1 MFDRK
6 ILLVTA
12 ASLSL
17 AACGDNASTE
27 ANFAD
32 GDVED
37 QMAPT
42 EDMTAEEPAFARA
55 DSIDIEDQLDGATS
69 SEDLFEDD
77 HPVMLAYVRD
87 TDDVEELV
95 NEKFE
100 EADRDGNGELDDRE
114 YLTVA
119 VALGQSYTEPTAPAE
134 PMDETGDVTDE
145 TKTAEAD
152 TEDEVEA
159 EPISVEGWRVAS
171 HTEFRDAV
179 AGEDESVER
188 SELREAL
195 MARFEAAD
203 TDDNGA
209 LDEEELE
216 MFSFYARAVPSSV

>member
-1 MFDRK
+1 MFDRR

-27 ANFAD
+27 ADFAEN
-32 GDVED
+32 DVED
-37 QMAPT
+37 QKAPT
-42 EDMTAEEPAFARA
+42 EDMTAVEPAFVRA

-119 VALGQSYTEPTAPAE
+119 VALGQSYTEPTVPLV

-145 TKTAEAD
+145 TETAEAD
-152 TEDEVEA
+152 TEEAEA
-159 EPISVEGWRVAS
+159 EPVSVEGWRVAS

-179 AGEDESVER
+179 AGENEAVER

-203 TDDNGA
+203 TDDSGA
-209 LDEEELE
+209 LDEEEFE